1 MGSVLEWFNG
11 SHAGGE
17 AVDGV
22 TEQDG
27 GLAFEA
33 KDLQQHLK
41 DKRECKYRCDA
52 FLFNCIV
59 KLMAR
64 NNSELDI
71 SEYNEINTTLV

>member
-33 KDLQQHLK
+33 KDL
-41 DKRECKYRCDA
+41 
-52 FLFNCIV
+52 
-59 KLMAR
+59 
-64 NNSELDI
+64 
-71 SEYNEINTTLV
+71 